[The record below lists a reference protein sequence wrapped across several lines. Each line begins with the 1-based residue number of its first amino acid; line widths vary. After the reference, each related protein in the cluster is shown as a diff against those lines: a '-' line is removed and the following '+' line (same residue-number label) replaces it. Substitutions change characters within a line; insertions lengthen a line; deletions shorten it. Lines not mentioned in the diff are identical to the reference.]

1 MNEGK
6 EYLFF
11 NPKPYV
17 PASLSEL
24 HDWLLTMIGGA
35 PTFVDDRGIYPERSL
50 DTEFACLT
58 EGFGIVRKKLGEDR
72 YAAAIDL
79 AARAKAL
86 FAADP
91 DEDNG
96 KTMEGI
102 GLIYE
107 MMDVVQSTRKR
118 RVATKQADD
127 EGEVTG
133 D

>member
-1 MNEGK
+1 MSDDDAVRL
-6 EYLFF
+6 Y
-11 NPKPYV
+11 NPAPYI
-17 PASLSEL
+17 PASLSEI
-24 HDWLLTMIGGA
+24 HDQLMTMIGGA
-35 PTFVDDRGIYPERSL
+35 PRFIDERGVFPEQNIDSEFFV
-50 DTEFACLT
+50 LT